1 MATPIEFM
9 LSDIQEKYAEITS
22 SPDFDR
28 LYTND
33 SKYGHM
39 FSVLHK
45 SLNEHFKAINERRR
59 TTHHYWAENS
69 RDLLC
74 LIDDLKQD
82 LHDLKQAGIAVS
94 FNEKYQSALERCR
107 PWLEM
112 SGGSTVPDGFEEIEI
127 IRYEPVFTL
136 SSEVLALKDHRDMVK
151 MKMVGAGSYA
161 HVYSYIDPEYDKH
174 FALKRA
180 KPGISDRD
188 LSRFH
193 QEFEVMK
200 NLSFPY
206 VLEVYRYN
214 DERNE
219 YRMEYCDET
228 IRNFIK
234 KRNAILTFSTRK
246 RIALQLLYGLNYIHK
261 ENYLH
266 RDISLQNILVKT
278 YGSGAVIV
286 KLSDFGLVKDV
297 ASNFTLTHTE
307 MRGTIRDPQLERF
320 KDYNVVNEIY
330 AIGWVLHFIFTGRE
344 SLSHGDEAIDTIVK
358 KCTDRDI
365 EQRYASV
372 LELIADVEAIEVEP
386 TSTPA

>member
-1 MATPIEFM
+1 MATPIEFI

-69 RDLLC
+69 RDLIS

-307 MRGTIRDPQLERF
+307 IRGTIRDPQLERF